1 MIGLGIKINDL
12 ARPALRRVSRAL
24 APDRL
29 RPLVGEA
36 ATRVYREHLRE
47 LDRTRPNKLGGKR
60 THFYAQARDGTD
72 FTVDADGVTVSIRSV
87 GIRQRYFGGPIEP
100 KAAKYLTIPVHPNA
114 HGRKAREFDLGVV
127 YGTHGK
133 PVALATKVLNSNR
146 TIKGPEG
153 KRIRQPATR
162 PVGEIYYILTKGP
175 VHQAPDPSILPMPDV
190 VAGAVYS
197 RINQRIDRAIAGSG
211 GSAS

>member
-1 MIGLGIKINDL
+1 MIGLGIEINDL
-12 ARPALRRVSRAL
+12 ARPALRRVGSLL

-29 RPLVGEA
+29 KPLVGEA

-60 THFYAQARDGTD
+60 THFYAQARDDTD

-87 GIRQRYFGGPIEP
+87 GIRQRYFGGVIAPT
-100 KAAKYLTIPVHPNA
+100 AAKYLTIPVHPNA

-133 PVALATKVLNSNR
+133 PVALATKVLNPNR
-146 TIKGPEG
+146 TMRGPDG
-153 KRIRQPATR
+153 RRIRQPATR
-162 PVGEIYYILTKGP
+162 PVGEVYYILTKGP
-175 VHQAPDPSILPMPDV
+175 VHQAPDPSILPMTDV

-197 RINQRIDRAIAGSG
+197 RINDRVARAIAKEGT
-211 GSAS
+211 SA